1 MTYTASV
8 NIEIGVDDDFHYI
21 VTPNARRVLSDIVGS
36 VQSGQHSF
44 SIIGTY
50 GTGKSSFI
58 MALEDGLAERSRNL
72 LDNPKV
78 FFGNMDF
85 EVLNV
90 VGDFKPLKVLLAT
103 KIGCEPDDVLS
114 SFKDMCR
121 KAESKG
127 RSTLVVVDE
136 FGKVLE
142 HAAKHDPEDELYFI
156 QQLCELI
163 NDHRHKAI
171 LLTTLHQNFGAYAGR
186 LTEAQ
191 KNEWKKVKG
200 RFREVVFSEPV
211 EQLLYLAAEQID
223 STPKNKP
230 CLREFESIYNLACKH
245 GFISDGFSLPTAK
258 CLYPLDPLAAQCLTV
273 AIQRYGQNERSLF
286 SFLSAKGRYS
296 LHATPDGKI
305 YSLADVYDY
314 LTYNFYSAI
323 TESGMDATA
332 WSIMK
337 DALGRIENGL
347 IKDVGIDDC
356 IKVVK
361 SLGLIGLLCG
371 SETTL
376 NRSALELY
384 ARDGLGLSN
393 TPAII
398 KALEDAK
405 IIRYASYKSK
415 YILFEGTDIDIED
428 ELVKAT
434 SVVPVPALTVEE
446 LRDYI
451 SPKVCLASAEYYRTG
466 MPRYFVFESV
476 NAPEVLVP
484 EGEIDGYCELVFP
497 LDEKCEEEVVAQS
510 AANRE
515 ANIYAVFSNVDEM
528 RRRLHEIKKLQYL
541 VDNVVMDDK
550 IARREILS
558 IQEFEKAALNTVLN
572 TSLFTMNGDVHWYW
586 KGEQQKISSR
596 KDFNVLLSTVSAD
609 VYSGTPVIRN
619 ELFNK
624 QKISSAIC
632 LARCNL
638 LDALL
643 LSGDTEDLGFSK
655 DSFPPEKAIYY
666 SLLKNTGIHYDAG
679 DGIWSF
685 GDPSDISFNAL
696 WKASCEFLESTVD
709 RPRKVTELIKQL
721 SARPFKLKKGFLDFW
736 LPVFLFVKQQ
746 DFAIYGA
753 DGGYVMGVNSEVFD
767 LLQKRPGDY
776 SVKAFNVGGVKLEFF
791 RKYRQ
796 FLRKD
801 DTVLL
806 KRDTFARTF
815 TPFLQ
820 FYRGL
825 DAYAKNTRRCS
836 TPTLRFRD
844 VLANAV
850 DPEKAFFEDLPE
862 ALGYRGSLV
871 GNDEF
876 IKDYIDKLHSAI
888 RELNACYPSLIS
900 RIEDRIVSE
909 YGLSTSFDKYKPMLD
924 ERYSHVKRYLLT
936 AKAKTFLDR
945 MLAPADNAKEFIEKI
960 ASTVLDRRLEQMKDR
975 EEEFLSDTIISL
987 FHELDRYQ
995 DISGISGDESGDRL
1009 FSFAITSNSG
1019 VSEAV
1024 KAYRLPKG
1032 QINRASEVSSKI
1044 ESLLTG
1050 EANLDMCILLD
1061 IISKKIAK

>member
-1 MTYTASV
+1 M
-8 NIEIGVDDDFHYI
+8 NIEIGVDEDFHYI
-21 VTPNARRVLSDIVGS
+21 VTPNARRVLSDIVGC
-36 VQSGQHSF
+36 VQNGQHSF

-58 MALEDGLAERSRNL
+58 MALEDGLAERSRDL

-78 FFGNMDF
+78 FFGSMDF
-85 EVLNV
+85 EVLNI
-90 VGDFKPLKVLLAT
+90 VGDFKPLRVLLAD
-103 KIGCEPDDVLS
+103 KIGCSPDNVL
-114 SFKDMCR
+114 KTVREMCK

-127 RSTLVVVDE
+127 RSTIVVVDE

-142 HAAKHDPEDELYFI
+142 HAAMHDPEDELYFI
-156 QQLCELI
+156 QQFCELI
-163 NDHRHKAI
+163 NDPRRKAI

-186 LTEAQ
+186 LSEAQ

-200 RFREVVFSEPV
+200 RFQEVVFSEPV

-223 STPKNKP
+223 STTKERP
-230 CLREFESIYNLACKH
+230 CLREFESIYDLASKH
-245 GFISDGFSLPTAK
+245 GFISDGFSFPTAK
-258 CLYPLDPLAAQCLTV
+258 CLYPMDPLAAQCLTV

-286 SFLSAKGRYS
+286 SFLAATGRYS
-296 LHATPDGKI
+296 LQATPADRI
-305 YSLADVYDY
+305 YSLANVYDY

-323 TESGMDATA
+323 SETGMDATA

-347 IKDVGIDDC
+347 IKGVDIEDC

-376 NRSALELY
+376 DRSALEQY
-384 ARDGLGLSN
+384 ARYGLGIGDS
-393 TPAII
+393 PSVV
-398 KALEDAK
+398 KALEAAK

-415 YILFEGTDIDIED
+415 YVLFEGTDIDIEE
-428 ELVKAT
+428 ELIKTV
-434 SVVPVPALTVEE
+434 SVVPVPSLTVEE
-446 LRDYI
+446 LKDYV
-451 SPKVCLASAEYYRTG
+451 SPRICLATAEYYRTG
-466 MPRYFVFESV
+466 TPRYFVFESV
-476 NAPEVLVP
+476 NVPETMIP

-497 LDEKCEEEVVAQS
+497 LEDKSESDVKEVS
-510 AANRE
+510 RNCGE
-515 ANIYAVFSNVDEM
+515 ANIFAVFRNVNEV
-528 RRRLHEIKKLQYL
+528 RRCLHEIKKLQYL
-541 VDNVVMDDK
+541 LDNIVMDDK
-550 IARREILS
+550 VARKEILS
-558 IQEFEKAALNTVLN
+558 MQEFEKAALNSALN
-572 TSLFTMNGDVHWYW
+572 DSLFSGDGDVRWYW
-586 KGEQQKISSR
+586 EGKEQTVASR
-596 KDFNVLLSTVSAD
+596 KDFNVLLSTVCAK
-609 VYSGTPVIRN
+609 VYRGTPVMRN

-638 LDALL
+638 LDGLL
-643 LSGDTEDLGFSK
+643 LRGDMEDIGFGK
-655 DSFPPEKAIYY
+655 DTFPPEKTIYY

-685 GDPSDISFNAL
+685 GEPTDKSFKEM
-696 WKASCEFLESTVD
+696 WKACCDFLQSTVD
-709 RPRKVTELIKQL
+709 RPRKVTELLKVL
-721 SARPFKLKKGFLDFW
+721 SARPFKLKKGFVDFW

-746 DFAIYGA
+746 EFALYGA
-753 DGGYVMGVNSEVFD
+753 DGGYVIGMNAEVFD

-815 TPFLQ
+815 MPFLQ

-825 DAYAKNTRRCS
+825 DAYAKSTRRCS
-836 TPTLRFRD
+836 ASTLRFRD

-862 ALGYRGSLV
+862 ALGYRGSLA
-871 GNDEF
+871 GNDDF

-888 RELNACYPSLIS
+888 RELNSCYPDLVA

-909 YGLSTSFDKYKPMLD
+909 YGLPKTFEEYKSLLE
-924 ERYSHVKRYLLT
+924 ERYSNVKRHLLT
-936 AKAKTFLDR
+936 SKAKMFLDR
-945 MLAPADNAKEFIEKI
+945 LLAPADNSKEYIEKI
-960 ASTVLDRRLEQMKDR
+960 SATVLDRRLEQIKDR
-975 EEEFLSDTIISL
+975 EEEFLSDTILSL

-995 DISGISGDESGDRL
+995 DMSSISGDEAGDRL
-1009 FSFAITSNSG
+1009 FSFAMTSNSG
-1019 VSEAV
+1019 VSETG

-1032 QINRASEVSSKI
+1032 QIDKAARVSEKI

-1050 EANLDMCILLD
+1050 DANLDMCILLD
-1061 IISKKIAK
+1061 IISKKMVK